1 MKELKTTFSYQN
13 IFWKSP
19 NRAKRR
25 NGQGWEWDDVVL
37 TSALGRRT
45 AREDVAHLSIP
56 SHRLLQS
63 STVLSQ
69 HEHGTYAGQDLL
81 NTRHRLPAG
90 PLGGRPRAQI
100 DEGVRARETQ
110 GRGPSR
116 ADSKRITLVMCHWPA
131 SPHWL
136 DVADAVVL
144 EVT

>member
-1 MKELKTTFSYQN
+1 MKELKATFSYQN

-19 NRAKRR
+19 NRAEWW
-25 NGQGWEWDDVVL
+25 NGQAWEWDDEVL

-90 PLGGRPRAQI
+90 PLGGRPRARI

-116 ADSKRITLVMCHWPA
+116 VDSKRITLVTCHWPA

-136 DVADAVVL
+136 DVAVVL